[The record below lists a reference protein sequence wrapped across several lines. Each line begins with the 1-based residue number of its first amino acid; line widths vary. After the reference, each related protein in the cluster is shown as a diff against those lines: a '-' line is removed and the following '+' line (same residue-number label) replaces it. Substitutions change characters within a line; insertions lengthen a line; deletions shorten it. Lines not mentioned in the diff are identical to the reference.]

1 MKLNFLEIIPMPS
14 SYLIN
19 RALSSLPYRHLF
31 RSSVRYYSNNST
43 SNLTKIICQRKLNV
57 RNMAKDDLKLV
68 IDWAVKEG
76 WNPGRYE
83 IDALYEA
90 DPNGYHLLEIDDKP
104 VASLAAVRYAPNLA
118 FLGLYIVSPHYR
130 GQGYGKLLWDIVMG
144 NLKDCSTIG
153 LNGVREQIGQY
164 EKEGFK
170 LAHSNIR
177 WQGSLLNLQKSII
190 DSTSEKILLH
200 KPTSLTPLIDY
211 DARLFQASR
220 SKFLSKWL
228 IMPDSHVLA
237 AVENGDLCGYGVISK
252 AYEGYKIAPLVAD
265 NQMIAM
271 KIYATLCRCVGK
283 QDRVFIDTPSDN
295 PEAAFLMEQFGL
307 EKTFE
312 TFRMYKGNIQP
323 IDNSKWY
330 GLTSLE
336 IG

>member
-1 MKLNFLEIIPMPS
+1 MS
-14 SYLIN
+14 SGFLIN
-19 RALSSLPYRHLF
+19 KALSSLPYRHLF
-31 RSSVRYYSNNST
+31 RRSVRYYSDDST
-43 SNLTKIICQRKLNV
+43 PNLTKITCQRKINV
-57 RNMAKDDLKLV
+57 RNMAKNDLKLV
-68 IDWAVKEG
+68 IDWAVKEA
-76 WNPGRYE
+76 WNPGLYE

-90 DPNGYHLLEIDDKP
+90 DPSGYHLLEIDNKP
-104 VASLAAVRYAPNLA
+104 VASLAAVRYAPNIA
-118 FLGLYIVSPHYR
+118 FLGLYIVAPPYR

-153 LNGVREQIGQY
+153 LNGVSDQIGQY

-170 LAHSNIR
+170 LAHRNIR
-177 WQGSLLNLQKSII
+177 WQGNLLRLQNSAP
-190 DSTSEKILLH
+190 DSTSEEIFLH

-228 IMPDSHVLA
+228 VMPHSHVLA
-237 AVENGDLCGYGVISK
+237 AVENGELCGYGVISK

-265 NQMIAM
+265 NQIIAK
-271 KIYATLCRCVGK
+271 KIYDSLCRCVGK
-283 QDRVFIDTPSDN
+283 QDRVLIDTPADN
-295 PEAAFLMEQFGL
+295 VEAVSLMEQFGL
-307 EKTFE
+307 EKAFE
-312 TFRMYKGNIQP
+312 TFRMYKGRVQS

>member
-1 MKLNFLEIIPMPS
+1 MPS
-14 SYLIN
+14 GYLIN
-19 RALSSLPYRHLF
+19 RTLSSLPYRHLF
-31 RSSVRYYSNNST
+31 RRSVRYYSDDST
-43 SNLTKIICQRKLNV
+43 PNLTEITCQRKLNV
-57 RNMAKDDLKLV
+57 RNMAKNDLKLV

-104 VASLAAVRYAPNLA
+104 VASLAAVRYTPNLA
-118 FLGLYIVSPHYR
+118 FVGLYIVAPPYR
-130 GQGYGKLLWDIVMG
+130 GQGYGKLLWDMVMG

-177 WQGSLLNLQKSII
+177 WKGSLLNSQKSII
-190 DSTSEKILLH
+190 DSASEDILLH
-200 KPTSLTPLIDY
+200 KPTSLTSLIDY
-211 DARLFQASR
+211 DARLFQAPR

-228 IMPDSHVLA
+228 TMPDSHVLA
-237 AVENGDLCGYGVISK
+237 TLDNGELCGYGVISK

-265 NQMIAM
+265 NQMIAT
-271 KIYATLCRCVGK
+271 KIYTALCRCVGK
-283 QDRVFIDTPSDN
+283 QNSVLIDTPADN
-295 PEAAFLMEQFGL
+295 PEAVLLMEQFGL

-312 TFRMYKGNIQP
+312 TFRMYKGRVQS